1 MAGDT
6 VFWVD
11 CELCGVWVHTY
22 CAFQKKYHFTKIF
35 MQGMFILI
43 FFIKIHDCFYQCITI
58 IIVLGHCI
66 LQFFLPL
73 LSSSY
78 YRHSK
83 L

>member
-1 MAGDT
+1 MAGDM

-11 CELCGVWVHTY
+11 CLCSVWVHTY
-22 CAFQKKYHFTKIF
+22 CAFQKNAISRKYLCTEVH
-35 MQGMFILI
+35 LI
-43 FFIKIHDCFYQCITI
+43 FFMILDCFYHCITI
-58 IIVLGHCI
+58 VIVLGHYI

-78 YRHSK
+78 YRHSE